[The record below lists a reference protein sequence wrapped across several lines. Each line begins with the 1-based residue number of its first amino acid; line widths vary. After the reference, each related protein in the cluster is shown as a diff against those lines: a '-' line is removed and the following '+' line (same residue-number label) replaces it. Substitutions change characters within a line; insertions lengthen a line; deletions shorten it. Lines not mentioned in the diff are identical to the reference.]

1 MNDQNGKVLSFGP
14 FELSIGNRLLTNG
27 AKVVPIGARAMDI
40 LIVLVEQASKVVSRR
55 TLIERVWP
63 KRGADEVSLRVHIS
77 ALRKA
82 LAQSDPTRRYIANVP
97 GRGYSFIVPV
107 TSPSLETTEIDL
119 TARSWLPA
127 RLMRMVGRKDAI
139 AAIRSKLAAQ
149 KFVTIVGPGGIGKT
163 TVAVAVA
170 YEMRSIFD
178 GRIRFVD
185 LSQLGDASLVAP
197 GVASSFGLAIQTN
210 DVVPALI
217 DRLQEAPTL
226 LVLDGCEHLIDGA
239 STLAEK
245 LFSGVPTLH
254 LLATSREA
262 LRVEGENV
270 HELAALEYPPDGQG
284 ISASRALEYPAV
296 QLLVDRVRAVRGQF
310 DLVDA
315 DAPIAAGI
323 CRRLD
328 GIALAIELAAGRVDV
343 YGLGKTAS
351 LLDDHL
357 NLSWSGRRTATARHQ
372 TLNAALEWSYD
383 LLDEREKLVLSRLSI
398 FSGGFTFEA
407 AVAIVADD
415 QIDEARVSDCV
426 WELRSKSLIT
436 AYGHDSRLRLLDT
449 TRAFALQRLAKS
461 DEQLFRHRHA
471 LYFGDLFRQ
480 GAAMDTSGWPKA
492 LGIEVDNLRAAL
504 NWAFSAAGDA
514 KIGIGLA
521 AASASTWMGMALL
534 TECREWMRKAISHL
548 DDVSS
553 GTRQEM
559 VIQSALASC
568 MMFTGGM
575 TEESYATWAKAR
587 RLAEDLKDTLHQLVS
602 LLVLWAHQI
611 RIPNYPEAIAL
622 ADHSGDVAEQT
633 GDRGVIATANYM
645 RAITY
650 HHSGRMREAE
660 SCFELSLHRDDEDSR
675 QSLIK
680 RFGYDRKVDALA
692 VLANLVWLRGSPD
705 HARRLNRMSIA
716 EARQLGHAVP
726 LCVALTWASFN
737 FYLINADDNE
747 TEALAKELVELAGK
761 HAVES
766 YHGFGLAMQALCEAR
781 RGAADAAAATL
792 YSGLEKL
799 SAARYGVFNWI
810 LQAELARCTAA
821 AGRPRQALEIFEA
834 AKINLDERQ
843 WYAPELLRIRGE
855 LAVCNSE
862 GLAACREYFNRALEL
877 STEQGSLS
885 WALRAATS
893 AAIAEKSVGRKE
905 AAWRALQAIYS
916 KFREGFDTFDLRLA
930 KQVLNGSYSR
940 DDIVGAGAV
949 RLVSAKLSIDT

>member
-1 MNDQNGKVLSFGP
+1 MSGQNSKVLSFGP

-27 AKVVPIGARAMDI
+27 TKVVPLGARAMDI
-40 LIVLVEQASKVVSRR
+40 LVVLVEQANKVVSRR

-82 LAQSDPTRRYIANVP
+82 LAQGDPTRRYIANVP
-97 GRGYSFIVPV
+97 GRGYSFVVPI
-107 TSPSLETTEIDL
+107 TSPAFETSEIDL
-119 TARSWLPA
+119 AARSWLPA
-127 RLMRMVGRKDAI
+127 RLTRMVGRKDAVATI
-139 AAIRSKLAAQ
+139 QAKLASQ
-149 KFVTIVGPGGIGKT
+149 KFVTIVGPGGVGKT
-163 TVAVAVA
+163 TVAVEVA
-170 YEMRSIFD
+170 HEMRSIFHD
-178 GRIRFVD
+178 RVRFVD
-185 LSQLGDASLVAP
+185 LSTLGDVPLVAP
-197 GVASSFGLAIQTN
+197 AVASSFGLTIQTN

-217 DRLQEAPTL
+217 ERLLEAPTL

-239 STLAEK
+239 SALAEK
-245 LFSGVPTLH
+245 LFCGVPTLH

-270 HELAALEYPPDGQG
+270 HELAALACPPADHE

-296 QLLVDRVRAVRGQF
+296 QLLVDRVRAVRGHF
-310 DLVDA
+310 ELADA
-315 DAPIAAGI
+315 DAPIAARI

-328 GIALAIELAAGRVDV
+328 GIALAIELAAGRVDI

-357 NLSWSGRRTATARHQ
+357 NLSWAGRRTAAARHQ
-372 TLNAALEWSYD
+372 TLNATLEWSYD
-383 LLDEREKLVLSRLSI
+383 LLDERERLVLSRLGV

-407 AVAIVADD
+407 AIAVVADD
-415 QIDEARVSDCV
+415 RADEARVSDCV
-426 WELRSKSLIT
+426 WELRSKSLIA
-436 AYGHDSRLRLLDT
+436 AYGHESRLRLLDT

-461 DEQLFRHRHA
+461 DEQNHFRRRHA
-471 LYFGDLFRQ
+471 LYFCDLFRQ
-480 GAAMDTSGWPKA
+480 GAAMDASGWPKA

-504 NWAFSAAGDA
+504 NWAFSGAGDA
-514 KIGIGLA
+514 EIGIEFA
-521 AASASTWMGMALL
+521 AASAGTWMGMSLL
-534 TECREWMRKAISHL
+534 TECREWMAKAISRL
-548 DDVSS
+548 NDANS

-575 TEESYATWAKAR
+575 TEESYATWAKTCL
-587 RLAEDLKDTLHQLVS
+587 LAEGLKDAEHQLVS

-611 RIPNYPEAIAL
+611 RIPNYPEAVGL
-622 ADHSGDVAEQT
+622 ADRCGDVAERS
-633 GDRGVIATANYM
+633 GDRGAIAMANYM
-645 RAITY
+645 RGVSY
-650 HHSGRMREAE
+650 HHTGRILQAE
-660 SCFELSLHRDDEDSR
+660 DCLELSLHRDDEAAR

-680 RFGYDRKVDALA
+680 RFGYDRKADALG

-716 EARQLGHAVP
+716 EARQLDQAVP

-737 FYLINADDNE
+737 MYLTNSDDDE
-747 TEALAKELVELAGK
+747 TEGLADELVEHAGK
-761 HAVES
+761 YAVES
-766 YHGFGLAMQALCEAR
+766 YHGFGLAMQALCRAR
-781 RGAADAAAATL
+781 RGAAEAAAATL

-799 SAARYGVFNWI
+799 SAARYGVFNWF

-834 AKINLDERQ
+834 AKINLDEGQ

-855 LAVCNSE
+855 LALSNNE
-862 GLAACREYFNRALEL
+862 GLAVCRNYFVRALD
-877 STEQGSLS
+877 SSARQASLS
-885 WALRAATS
+885 WELRAATS
-893 AAIAEKSVGRKE
+893 LVIAEKSIEKKE
-905 AAWRALQAIYS
+905 AASKTLQAVYT

-930 KQVLNGSYSR
+930 AQVLNGQYSQG
-940 DDIVGAGAV
+940 DVV
-949 RLVSAKLSIDT
+949 RMLR